1 MIDGRGIDIFTSE
14 SRINALN
21 TKGHTVVLNTSDYGN
36 SQCIT
41 LDLETGMLTGVADP
55 RKNGAAVGVHL

>member
-1 MIDGRGIDIFTSE
+1 MVEERVILRWAYQDSE
-14 SRINALN
+14 RN
-21 TKGHTVVLNTSDYGN
+21 
-36 SQCIT
+36 T